1 MEQFTGETVR
11 QLLEQGPGQVRQGT
25 AEEGPAREAGAAP
38 THALWAK
45 RRRPVM
51 MAAPARLEAE
61 TPDAAQ
67 VSHAPAGVERR
78 LPRRAELLWDR
89 LRGSAPL
96 PSARLAPQ
104 LLAHPFA
111 AHALLVHPDAVAPG
125 STERCPQIGYAGA
138 ELEALGASTG
148 PASADASPGAP
159 IIARLV
165 ALGLFALATGAPAH
179 LDSDD
184 DPDLL
189 PPASPLLFRAVALP
203 LAPDAGSAGSAVVVV
218 SWRRLLSADET
229 ADLHRE
235 LAMLLGWLSR
245 PDGAME
251 ARG

>member
-11 QLLEQGPGQVRQGT
+11 QLLEQGLGQVRQGT
-25 AEEGPAREAGAAP
+25 AGEGSAKEAGATP
-38 THALWAK
+38 THGLWAK
-45 RRRPVM
+45 RRRPLL
-51 MAAPARLEAE
+51 MAAPARPEAE
-61 TPDAAQ
+61 ALDAAQ
-67 VSHAPAGVERR
+67 VSHAPVGVERR
-78 LPRRAELLWDR
+78 LPRRAEVLWDR
-89 LRGSAPL
+89 LRGNAPL
-96 PSARLAPQ
+96 PPAGMALQ

-111 AHALLVHPDAVAPG
+111 AHALLVHADAVGPG
-125 STERCPQIGYAGA
+125 SGESCPRIGYAGA
-138 ELEALGASTG
+138 ELEALGGSTG
-148 PASADASPGAP
+148 PVPADASPGAP
-159 IIARLV
+159 IIGRLV
-165 ALGLFALATGAPAH
+165 ALGLSALATAAPAH

-189 PPASPLLFRAVALP
+189 TPVSPLLFRAVALP

-235 LAMLLGWLSR
+235 LAMLVGWLSR